1 MRAGIEIEPLFV
13 DYFLKS
19 HNAKQMAT
27 LAGILVADKYS
38 VLDSG
43 AAFLLAQKCDVSEV
57 VYPDSDSEVEV
68 QEGCPYV
75 ITRIRGASSADDAF
89 NKGHEVAQQG
99 LDLLSITGKA
109 DLSIKNASDEYLVW
123 WREKSVQILR
133 VVAVTKIDVTFKA
146 TLGKATDKDGNIVQ
160 PLLPKPIYDESL
172 RYFRLS
178 QVTDDLF
185 DAFRNAYLAFESILA
200 RIEPRRSREREGGRS
215 WEPEGAWLKRAL
227 KSVNNTVPLSRA
239 YSATTSDIVSDICQ
253 DIYENIRCSIF
264 HAKNQP
270 RLLPQSLADREKV
283 SEGLDRLTRIV
294 LLLAENWLYAGRP
307 SGVMFPSAF
316 DGMMKPLVSNSIVV
330 VSDNNAPLNGSETLR
345 SLALKDSVPM
355 VTRYAPERSRP
366 GLNSVLGTIETEEL
380 QNLSKIARFVSLRE
394 EKLMF
399 HVALEAPLT
408 YNSVDRLE
416 LQVSVQLR
424 NVREPKRF
432 FKM

>member
-1 MRAGIEIEPLFV
+1 
-13 DYFLKS
+13 
-19 HNAKQMAT
+19 MAT

-75 ITRIRGASSADDAF
+75 IARIRGVSSANDAF
-89 NKGHEVAQQG
+89 NNGHEVAQKG

-123 WREKSVQILR
+123 WREKTVQILR
-133 VVAVTKIDVTFKA
+133 VVAVTKIAVTFKA

-160 PLLPKPIYDESL
+160 PLLPKPMYHESL

-185 DAFRNAYLAFESILA
+185 DAFRNTYLAFESILA
-200 RIEPRRSREREGGRS
+200 MVEPRRSWERKGGGISR
-215 WEPEGAWLKRAL
+215 EPEGDWLKRAL
-227 KSVNNTVPLSRA
+227 NSVNNTVPLSRA
-239 YSATTSDIVSDICQ
+239 YSATTSNIVSDIYN

-270 RLLPQSLADREKV
+270 RLLPQSLADREIV

-316 DGMMKPLVSNSIVV
+316 DGMMKPVVSNSIVV
-330 VSDNNAPLNGSETLR
+330 VSDNNAPLDDSETLH
-345 SLALKDSVPM
+345 SSTFKDSVPM
-355 VTRYAPERSRP
+355 LTRYAPELSKP
-366 GLNSVLGTIETEEL
+366 GLNSVLGTIETGEL
-380 QNLSKIARFVSLRE
+380 QNLCKIARFVLFHD
-394 EKLMF
+394 EKL
-399 HVALEAPLT
+399 VLGAALEAPLT
-408 YNSVDRLE
+408 YDFVDRLE
-416 LQVSVQLR
+416 AQISVQLR

-432 FKM
+432 FKG